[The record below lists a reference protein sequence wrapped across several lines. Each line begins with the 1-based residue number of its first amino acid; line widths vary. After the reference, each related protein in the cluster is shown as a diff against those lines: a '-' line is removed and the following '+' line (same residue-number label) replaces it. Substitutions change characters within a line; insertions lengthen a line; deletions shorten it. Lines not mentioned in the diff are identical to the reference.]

1 MNKMSQKL
9 LRIART
15 TGALLFGEFTL
26 ASGKKSTYY
35 FDGRLVTLDPEGS
48 YTVASSILP
57 ILREC
62 GAEAIAGPT
71 MGADPI
77 IGAITIL
84 SHIERYPIRGL
95 MVRKEPKSHG
105 TKKYVEGK
113 VEPGLK
119 VAVIDDTCTTA
130 QSLFHAIDA
139 IEAEGCQI
147 VKVLTILDRNQG
159 GSIAL
164 KRKGY
169 DFQSLLEAD
178 EKGDIH

>member
-1 MNKMSQKL
+1 MDKISQKL
-9 LRIART
+9 LQIARS

-35 FDGRLVTLDPEGS
+35 FDGRLVTLDSEGS
-48 YTVASSILP
+48 YTIASSLLP
-57 ILREC
+57 ILKEC
-62 GAEAIAGPT
+62 GAQAIAGPT

-77 IGAITIL
+77 IGAVTIL
-84 SHIERYPIRGL
+84 SYIKGYPLRGL
-95 MVRKEPKSHG
+95 MVRKEPKGHG

-119 VAVIDDTCTTA
+119 VAVVDDTCTTA

-139 IEAEGCQI
+139 LEAEGCQV
-147 VKVLTILDRNQG
+147 VKVITILDRNQG
-159 GSIAL
+159 GSISL

-169 DFQSLLEAD
+169 DFHALLEAD
-178 EKGDIH
+178 QNGDIH

>member
-1 MNKMSQKL
+1 MDKISQKL
-9 LRIART
+9 LQIART

-35 FDGRLVTLDPEGS
+35 FDGRLVTLNPEGS
-48 YTVASSILP
+48 YSVASSFLP
-57 ILREC
+57 ILKDC
-62 GAEAIAGPT
+62 GAEAIAGPS

-77 IGAITIL
+77 IGAITLL
-84 SHIERYPIRGL
+84 SHIEGYPIRGL
-95 MVRKEPKSHG
+95 MVRKESKNHG
-105 TKKYVEGK
+105 TQKYVEGK

-119 VAVIDDTCTTA
+119 VAVVDDTCTTA
-130 QSLFHAIDA
+130 QSLFHAIEA

-147 VKVLTILDRNQG
+147 VKVLAILDRNQG

-169 DFQSLLEAD
+169 DFQALLEAD
-178 EKGDIH
+178 EEGNID

>member
-1 MNKMSQKL
+1 
-9 LRIART
+9 
-15 TGALLFGEFTL
+15 
-26 ASGKKSTYY
+26 
-35 FDGRLVTLDPEGS
+35 
-48 YTVASSILP
+48 
-57 ILREC
+57 
-62 GAEAIAGPT
+62 
-71 MGADPI
+71 
-77 IGAITIL
+77 
-84 SHIERYPIRGL
+84 
-95 MVRKEPKSHG
+95 MVRKEPKGHG

-119 VAVIDDTCTTA
+119 VAVVDDTCTTA

-169 DFQSLLEAD
+169 DFQALLEAD
-178 EKGDIH
+178 EKGNIH